1 MFKTRYTA
9 TTEGSRTVVRRVGPP
24 SNSPVVRGA
33 SPSLME
39 GLTPA
44 TRRRADRSRRR
55 KKHGPRTG
63 D

>member
-1 MFKTRYTA
+1 MFKTRYTS

-39 GLTPA
+39 GTTPP
-44 TRRRADRSRRR
+44 TPRTADRGRRR
-55 KKHGPRTG
+55 KHKGPRT
-63 D
+63 DD

>member
-33 SPSLME
+33 SPSLIE
-39 GLTPA
+39 GATPSTPRNTDQA
-44 TRRRADRSRRR
+44 RRR
-55 KKHGPRTG
+55 KKGPKTG

>member
-9 TTEGSRTVVRRVGPP
+9 TTEGSRTIVRRVGPP

-39 GLTPA
+39 KAAPS
-44 TRRRADRSRRR
+44 TRRKADRGGRR
-55 KKHGPRTG
+55 KKGPRSS

>member
-24 SNSPVVRGA
+24 SKSPVVRGA

-39 GLTPA
+39 GAPPS
-44 TRRRADRSRRR
+44 TRRRAERGRRR
-55 KKHGPRTG
+55 KKQDPKAG

>member
-33 SPSLME
+33 SPSLTE
-39 GLTPA
+39 SVSPS
-44 TRRRADRSRRR
+44 TRRKADRGRRR
-55 KKHGPRTG
+55 KQGPRG
-63 D
+63 

>member
-24 SNSPVVRGA
+24 SNAPVIRGA

-39 GLTPA
+39 KAAPSA
-44 TRRRADRSRRR
+44 RRKADRGRRR
-55 KKHGPRTG
+55 KTGPNAG